1 MKEAFDEAYVAEGL
15 DPLDGAPQTFDWD
28 MLYRRL
34 AEDASTGDMDK
45 QLAEVVTR
53 LLQILIPFRQGRL
66 QPVSIGLNIIAL
78 AWVLNPAYFDGSPSL
93 RDLARRCGIQPSTL
107 ARHTGHYSRFIGWRN
122 RGQRHAWNWQA
133 EEVPGTPRS
142 ELPAER
148 GEHDPADSPATD
160 QPAEPEEAV
169 DSLTIEQAET
179 SP

>member
-1 MKEAFDEAYVAEGL
+1 LKEAFDETFVADGL
-15 DPLDGAPQTFDWD
+15 DPLDGALHTFDWG

-34 AEDASTGDMDK
+34 AKDVSNGGMDK

-53 LLQILIPFRQGRL
+53 LLQILIPFRQGRI

-133 EEVPGTPRS
+133 EEVPATS
-142 ELPAER
+142 DAE
-148 GEHDPADSPATD
+148 P
-160 QPAEPEEAV
+160 PAEPEKAV
-169 DSLTIEQAET
+169 ASITIEQADI